1 MVDVLV
7 VGGGDSALEA
17 AIALAGEPGTRVTL
31 SYRGQAFSR
40 VKAKNRDAL
49 AALQQAGRLEV
60 QLDSQ
65 FERIGADEV
74 LLRRAD
80 GLTRSL
86 DNQAVIVCAGGVLP
100 TPLLKDIGIHFET
113 HHGRA

>member
-1 MVDVLV
+1 MCSSDL
-7 VGGGDSALEA
+7 
-17 AIALAGEPGTRVTL
+17 
-31 SYRGQAFSR
+31 
-40 VKAKNRDAL
+40 AL

-65 FERIGADEV
+65 VERIGADEV